1 MGVSLATM
9 AMQAARAR
17 ITSVQYKLDA
27 EERKEERSEY
37 ETPAEDEVVSNKVE
51 DFLADSDRGFHFHSV
66 FGSDDV
72 LSKYVGEF
80 GGLKFVVDSK
90 LVMYGASKR
99 FTYTSFEHG
108 NAMGDSIGHYDRII
122 LKGTYEKVK
131 FNKYN
136 FICEEV
142 TSHRQART
150 ATSAIFSGQVILSSQ
165 NGVSSDQMILAFPQ
179 NFALKGSTMG
189 PWSFWAHDRI
199 AKMDAVS
206 PAEFVNW
213 DLERNDA
220 PQTQNLVEYG

>member
-51 DFLADSDRGFHFHSV
+51 DFLADDDRGFHFHSV
-66 FGSDDV
+66 FGSDDA

-80 GGLKFVVDSK
+80 GGLKFVVDAK
-90 LVMYGASKR
+90 LVMYGDSKK
-99 FTYTSFEHG
+99 FTYASYEHG
-108 NAMGDSIGHYDRII
+108 NAMGDSIGHFDRLI
-122 LKGTYEKVK
+122 LKGTFEKVK
-131 FNKYN
+131 FNRYN
-136 FICEEV
+136 FICEELA
-142 TSHRQART
+142 SHRTART
-150 ATSAIFSGQVILSSQ
+150 ATSAIFSGQVILSSEH
-165 NGVSSDQMILAFPQ
+165 GVSSDQMILSFPS
-179 NFALKGSTMG
+179 NFPAKATTMG

-206 PAEFVNW
+206 PAEFMNW
-213 DLERNDA
+213 GLERCDA
-220 PQTQNLVEYG
+220 DQTFSLDGR